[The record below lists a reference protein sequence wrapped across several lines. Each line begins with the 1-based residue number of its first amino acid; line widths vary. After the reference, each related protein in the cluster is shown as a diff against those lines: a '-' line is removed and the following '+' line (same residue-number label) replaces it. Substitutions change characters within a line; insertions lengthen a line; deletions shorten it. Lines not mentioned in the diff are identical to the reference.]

1 MGTRLVTLAALLG
14 SVGLLAAPSASGDAS
29 FDDPAGDQRN
39 TEELV
44 APDITAV
51 QVSNTPDGLITVRLS
66 VANHTSLPSSS
77 RIAALF
83 DVDRR
88 IETGEL
94 GFEYAVRHDV
104 DGSGR
109 ATLTFERWD
118 EGVFQL
124 VQIPAT
130 NLSSSFS
137 AGVFTL
143 TVPRSELGNTTG
155 FQFGMYAAR
164 LDPDGD
170 DHAVDDAPNANL
182 WSYELTGLP
191 APRLS
196 TTGLVVMPGRPVAG
210 KSFVVHA
217 GVRRVDTGTPVTSA
231 SVSCTARIGG
241 AKARAVGR
249 FSGGRARCVVSVP
262 RAAKGKTLRGTITI
276 RADRAAVSRNFSYR
290 IV

>member
-1 MGTRLVTLAALLG
+1 MRTRLVTVAAVLG
-14 SVGLLAAPSASGDAS
+14 SVGLLLAPSASGDAS

-51 QVSNTPDGLITVRLS
+51 QISNTPGGLITLRIS
-66 VANHTSLPSSS
+66 VANHTALPNGS

-104 DGSGR
+104 DASGR
-109 ATLTFERWD
+109 AALTFERW
-118 EGVFQL
+118 EESLFQL

-155 FQFGMYAAR
+155 FQFGMYAAQ

-196 TTGLVVMPGRPVAG
+196 TTRLVVMPGRPVAG

-217 GVRRVDTGTPVTSA
+217 GVRRMDTGTPVTSA
-231 SVSCTARIGG
+231 SVTCAARIGG
-241 AKARAVGR
+241 AKIRAVGR

-262 RAAKGKTLRGTITI
+262 RAAKGKTVRGTITI
-276 RADRAAVSRNFSYR
+276 RAARTSVTRNFRYQ
-290 IV
+290 VV